1 MAKRGMNSSAPVAG
15 DPGAERVDVDYHGE
29 SLRMGVLRIKADTVA
44 YGQTGDLTTLLQ
56 GAIWGMPTTLYRPAT
71 DLSARATAL
80 GQAATAVERVRRQ

>member
-71 DLSARATAL
+71 DLSAPATAL
-80 GQAATAVERVRRQ
+80 GQAAATVERVRRR